1 MLSGVATDLLVYSII
16 VPVMPF
22 QLERLGYHAVSALTG
37 WLLFAYVCFFKSKI
51 QLIAYESAVCWSG
64 SLYVQLIN
72 LELAFPDL
80 NPSHH
85 SNRHAVGTL

>member
-1 MLSGVATDLLVYSII
+1 
-16 VPVMPF
+16 
-22 QLERLGYHAVSALTG
+22 
-37 WLLFAYVCFFKSKI
+37 
-51 QLIAYESAVCWSG
+51 
-64 SLYVQLIN
+64 LYVQLIN